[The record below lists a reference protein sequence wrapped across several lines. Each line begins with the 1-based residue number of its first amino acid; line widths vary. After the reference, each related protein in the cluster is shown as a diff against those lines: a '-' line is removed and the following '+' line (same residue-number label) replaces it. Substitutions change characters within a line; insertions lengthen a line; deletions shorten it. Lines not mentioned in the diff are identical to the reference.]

1 MNDQRYRAI
10 FAATFGFFLNLMYA
24 IYHGILGALIHS
36 LWFVA
41 MCAYYIMLGTMRFSA
56 ILCEHKHNDGVSVEM
71 ELFVMK
77 LSGMMLALLSL
88 VLAIVTYISLSQNI
102 AAKYG
107 EIIMITIATYTFGK
121 ITLAIR
127 RAIKQRTN
135 PSPLLVTIR
144 SIGYAEGAAS
154 VLTLQRSMLASFGAM
169 DAAKA
174 RILNAATGAAVCGF
188 VLALGIALLT
198 KERRNEKMANSKLA
212 EANEKIAEKVVGTY
226 KTIED
231 TVVNGY
237 TKIEDAFVDRY
248 LTKDGETV
256 EEAKKRMKG
265 E

>member
-1 MNDQRYRAI
+1 
-10 FAATFGFFLNLMYA
+10 
-24 IYHGILGALIHS
+24 
-36 LWFVA
+36 
-41 MCAYYIMLGTMRFSA
+41 
-56 ILCEHKHNDGVSVEM
+56 
-71 ELFVMK
+71 
-77 LSGMMLALLSL
+77 
-88 VLAIVTYISLSQNI
+88 
-102 AAKYG
+102 
-107 EIIMITIATYTFGK
+107 MITIATYTFGK

-144 SIGYAEGAAS
+144 SIGYAEAAAS

-169 DAAKA
+169 DATKA

-188 VLALGIALLT
+188 VLVLGIALLT

-212 EANEKIAEKVVGTY
+212 EANEKIAEKVVGAY

-231 TVVNGY
+231 TVVNGYTKMEDTVVSGY